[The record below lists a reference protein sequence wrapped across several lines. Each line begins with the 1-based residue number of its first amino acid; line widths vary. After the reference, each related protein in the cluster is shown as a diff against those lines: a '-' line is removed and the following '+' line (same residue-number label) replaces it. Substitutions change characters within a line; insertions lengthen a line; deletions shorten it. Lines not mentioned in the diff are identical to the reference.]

1 MGTMRQCLSN
11 NPTARPNVF
20 QILQAIKEVMPRFP
34 TSFES
39 KVDLLIQV
47 QLLSDEN
54 TTLTG
59 KITAQS
65 DRITA
70 LSDEIT
76 ALRMAG
82 LSTAAV
88 PMKPVSEVS

>member
-1 MGTMRQCLSN
+1 MR
-11 NPTARPNVF
+11 
-20 QILQAIKEVMPRFP
+20 RFP

-39 KVDLLIQV
+39 RVDLLIQNK
-47 QLLSDEN
+47 LLSDKN
-54 TTLTG
+54 TTLTE
-59 KITAQS
+59 KITAQSDRITAQSHRITAQS

>member
-1 MGTMRQCLSN
+1 MR
-11 NPTARPNVF
+11 
-20 QILQAIKEVMPRFP
+20 RFP
-34 TSFES
+34 TSLES
-39 KVDLLIQV
+39 KVDHLLRI

-54 TTLTG
+54 TAQSEKITAQSDR
-59 KITAQS
+59 ITAQS

-70 LSDEIT
+70 LSDENT

>member
-1 MGTMRQCLSN
+1 MR
-11 NPTARPNVF
+11 
-20 QILQAIKEVMPRFP
+20 RFP

-39 KVDLLIQV
+39 RVDLLIQNK
-47 QLLSDEN
+47 LLSDEN
-54 TTLTG
+54 TTLTE

-65 DRITA
+65 DRITTLSDENAA
-70 LSDEIT
+70 LSDENT